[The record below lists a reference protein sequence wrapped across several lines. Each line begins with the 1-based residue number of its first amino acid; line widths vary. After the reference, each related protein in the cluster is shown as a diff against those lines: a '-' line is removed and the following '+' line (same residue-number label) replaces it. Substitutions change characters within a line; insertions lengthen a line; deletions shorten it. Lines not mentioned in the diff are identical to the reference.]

1 MRGVVSLAAALAIPV
16 TLSNGVAF
24 PYRNLILFITF
35 VVILLTLVVQGLT
48 LPYIIRK
55 TGFFDGIF
63 AEENEQSTKQKI
75 KKELKQHVYHFLKS
89 KYESELKDH
98 AGLEMF
104 LKHWEERTKSSDDS
118 WMNEKTKVIF
128 VEMLNIQ
135 REYLSELN
143 KNPKINEEIIRQ
155 QLFQI
160 DLEEERL
167 KMI

>member
-1 MRGVVSLAAALAIPV
+1 M
-16 TLSNGVAF
+16 
-24 PYRNLILFITF
+24 
-35 VVILLTLVVQGLT
+35 
-48 LPYIIRK
+48 
-55 TGFFDGIF
+55 
-63 AEENEQSTKQKI
+63 
-75 KKELKQHVYHFLKS
+75 KQHMYQFLKS
-89 KYESELKDH
+89 KYENELKDH

-104 LKHWEERTKSSDDS
+104 LKHWEERTKATDDS

-128 VEMLNIQ
+128 VEMLEIQ

-143 KNPKINEEIIRQ
+143 KDPKINEEIIRQ